1 MRFCVSKAP
10 EVGSS
15 EVGIFGFSFVR
26 WDGASDGGDEVME
39 RSPLG
44 RFVRF
49 NRKLGSGSYKVVFLG
64 FDNDTGALLFF
75 CFGGGSRVFTS
86 KMKKEE

>member
-1 MRFCVSKAP
+1 MLYRLDQKICVDQ
-10 EVGSS
+10 
-15 EVGIFGFSFVR
+15 R
-26 WDGASDGGDEVME
+26 QVME

-64 FDNDTGALLFF
+64 FDNDTGMEVAWNIISFQNLDKPLGQEDRFF
-75 CFGGGSRVFTS
+75 
-86 KMKKEE
+86 